1 MDAIT
6 DYETSSGMATDSI
19 LKARDNLLAQKS
31 LTVAV
36 LDESAIP
43 DMGVSPFIR
52 RNDGLY
58 IYTSHLAS
66 HVQALLAQQR
76 ASFIITLDEVDTV
89 NIWARHRLKFAG
101 TVIEVARDD
110 PDFSGLC
117 DDFTA
122 VHGNTMPLI
131 KNFAD
136 FHMLRITPE
145 NGVLVLG
152 FAKAFL
158 VKGASFDIVAHLS
171 RG

>member
-1 MDAIT
+1 MDAIK
-6 DYETSSGMATDSI
+6 DYETSSGMATASI
-19 LKARDNLLAQKS
+19 LAARDAMLAQKS

-36 LDESAIP
+36 LDKSAVP

-52 RNDGLY
+52 RDNGLY

-66 HVQALLAQQR
+66 HVQALLTQKR

-101 TVIEVARDD
+101 TVTEVARDD

-117 DDFTA
+117 DDFTGA
-122 VHGNTMPLI
+122 HGNTMPLI
-131 KNFAD
+131 KNFTD

>member
-1 MDAIT
+1 MDANI
-6 DYETSSGMATDSI
+6 DYESSSGMATTSI
-19 LKARDNLLAQKS
+19 LAARDVLLAQKS

-36 LDESAIP
+36 LDEGAVP

-52 RNDGLY
+52 RDDGLY
-58 IYTSHLAS
+58 VYTSHLAG
-66 HVQALLAQQR
+66 HVNALLAQKC
-76 ASFIITLDEVDTV
+76 ASFIITLDEADTA

-101 TVIEVARDD
+101 AVTEVARDD

-117 DDFTA
+117 DDFTEA
-122 VHGNTMPLI
+122 HGNTMPLI
-131 KNFAD
+131 KNFTD
-136 FHMLRITPE
+136 FHMLRITPK